1 MNLTARIIARHLL
14 PAETAEEMLALH
26 AQHFD
31 GVTRA
36 RFLADLAE
44 KDWVIL
50 LLTAEGRLAGF
61 STQKLLPPLE
71 ELGGAQCLF
80 SGDTIVERAHANT
93 PLLAG
98 CFGHLMLRLIEEH
111 GEESLYWFLISK
123 GFRTYRFLPVFFER
137 FWPSPDHET
146 PPEIQALLDGVARR
160 KFGPAY
166 DAATGLVRMTG
177 ADRLTPELAEVPPG
191 REVDRHVA
199 YFLTRNPGFAR
210 GDELACL
217 APIRRDNLNA
227 YGRRVIE
234 GTRPIWVC

>member
-1 MNLTARIIARHLL
+1 MSLTAQIVARSLL
-14 PAETAEEMLALH
+14 PAQTAEEMLALH
-26 AQHFD
+26 QRNFD
-31 GVTRA
+31 GVERA
-36 RFLADLAE
+36 RFLADLSE

-61 STQKLLPPLE
+61 STQRLLPPLE
-71 ELGGAQCLF
+71 EFGGARCLF

-93 PLLAG
+93 SLLPG
-98 CFGHLMLRLIEEH
+98 CFGHLMLRLIEAH

-137 FWPSPDHET
+137 FWPSPDHAT

-160 KFGPAY
+160 KFGSGY
-166 DAATGLVRMTG
+166 DAATGLVRIVG
-177 ADRLTPELAEVPPG
+177 ADRLAPALAEVPRG
-191 REVDRHVA
+191 READRHVA
-199 YFLTRNPGFAR
+199 FFLARNPGFSR